1 MTDTPKRPGFVGRT
15 LAKIRSL
22 LDSPLVP
29 ESQPTSAVG
38 VVEETLDYVAQM
50 FVNISTKRLNIYLD
64 AEEMDETVD
73 EVTSA
78 LDILADNAVNSEQG
92 AGQSFTVHY
101 VDVPDA
107 LINNIEQMLVRTRWA
122 EKAYSFARQTLKYG
136 DCFVQFVFDKQFNI
150 VRLMD
155 MPASTMRRS
164 EDEQGLLLNGSK
176 QGEFAFEQYINAG
189 MRFVAGF
196 YSWQLEHM
204 RWNRVGG
211 SKYGTSLLFTART
224 AWKKLQAMEEALVI
238 NWLTRAFAR
247 LLFIIDTTGKG
258 PLESQQAIAD
268 FKKTLKTRQ
277 VATDTKGTQQIS
289 VVKDI
294 YIAKSYREEGGRVQE
309 GLTDVKV
316 LDTSNTGFWNLSA
329 IEYYQNKIITSLK
342 VPKAHLGIER
352 DINAKATLQQQD
364 RRFARTVRRIQSML
378 SQSIQHTINL
388 QLLMWGFD
396 PNSVE
401 YKIVWPAPSWEDEQ
415 EKAAT
420 TKDYV
425 DAAAVALKLGLV
437 DHNYVRA
444 NWMNMSQKQLKELKG
459 IENNIKSEPEIELEL
474 DSDNR
479 K

>member
-1 MTDTPKRPGFVGRT
+1 MTDTPKRSGFIGRV
-15 LAKIRSL
+15 LAKIRTMLST
-22 LDSPLVP
+22 PLVP
-29 ESQPTSAVG
+29 ETQPTSAIG
-38 VVEETLDYVAQM
+38 VVEDNLDM
-50 FVNISTKRLNIYLD
+50 LSNLFFNISTKRVNVYID
-64 AEEMDETVD
+64 TEEMDETVD

-92 AGQSFTVHY
+92 AGQSFILHY
-101 VDVPDA
+101 VGVPEA
-107 LINNIEQMLVRTRWA
+107 LVNNIEQMLARTRWA
-122 EKAYSFARQTLKYG
+122 DKAYSFARQTLKYG

-155 MPASTMRRS
+155 MPASTMRRN
-164 EDEQGLLLNGSK
+164 EDKQGLLLNGSK
-176 QGEFAFEQYINAG
+176 QGEFAFEQYVNAG
-189 MRFVAGF
+189 MQFVAGF
-196 YSWQLEHM
+196 YPWQMEHM

-247 LLFIIDTTGKG
+247 LLFIIDTSGKG
-258 PLESQQAIAD
+258 PMESLQAIED
-268 FKKTLKTRQ
+268 FKHTLRTRD
-277 VATDTKGTQQIS
+277 VATDTKGTEQLS
-289 VVKDI
+289 VVKDV
-294 YIAKSYREEGGRVQE
+294 YIAKSYREMGGRVQE

-364 RRFARTVRRIQSML
+364 RRFARTVRRVQSML
-378 SQSIQHTINL
+378 SMSIEHTIDL
-388 QLLMWGFD
+388 QLLMWGLD

-415 EKAAT
+415 EKSVT
-420 TKDYV
+420 TKNYV
-425 DAAAVALKLGLV
+425 DAAAVALKLGIV
-437 DHNYVRA
+437 DHTYIRS
-444 NWMNMSQKQLKELKG
+444 NWLGMSQKELREMSGLEKDV
-459 IENNIKSEPEIELEL
+459 EPEAGPRSNA
-474 DSDNR
+474 D
-479 K
+479 

>member
-1 MTDTPKRPGFVGRT
+1 MIDAPKKSNLVGRIFT
-15 LAKIRSL
+15 KIRTL
-22 LDSPLVP
+22 LGSTLIP
-29 ESQPTSAVG
+29 ETQPTSAIG
-38 VVEETLDYVAQM
+38 VVEETLDYISQM
-50 FVNISTKRLNIYLD
+50 FLNISTKRVNVYLD
-64 AEEMDETVD
+64 TEEMDETVD

-78 LDILADNAVNSEQG
+78 LDILADNAVNSEEG
-92 AGQSFTVHY
+92 AGQSFVLHY

-107 LINNIEQMLVRTRWA
+107 LITNIEQMLKTTRWA

-155 MPASTMRRS
+155 MPASTMRRN
-164 EDEQGLLLNGSK
+164 EDEQGLLLNSNV
-176 QGEFAFEQYINAG
+176 QGKAAFEQWINAG

-196 YSWQLEHM
+196 YPWQVEHL
-204 RWNRVGG
+204 RWNRAGG

-258 PLESQQAIAD
+258 PLEATKAIED
-268 FKKTLKTRQ
+268 FKRTLKTRQ

-294 YIAKSYREEGGRVQE
+294 YIAKSHREMGGRVQE

-364 RRFARTVRRIQSML
+364 RRFARTVRRVQSML
-378 SQSIQHTINL
+378 SQSIEHTITL
-388 QLLMWGFD
+388 QLLMWGLD
-396 PNSVE
+396 PASVE
-401 YKIVWPAPSWEDEQ
+401 YKVVWPAPSWEDEQ
-415 EKAAT
+415 EKSVT
-420 TKDYV
+420 TKNYI
-425 DAAAVALKLGLV
+425 DAAIAALKLGLV
-437 DHNYVRA
+437 DHQYIRS
-444 NWMNMSQKQLKELKG
+444 NWLNMSQKQLKELEG
-459 IENNIKSEPEIELEL
+459 IEKNIEAEPESEQ
-474 DSDNR
+474 DNEE
-479 K
+479 